1 MKHTSIYT
9 FAFVFVLVP
18 LISAVPILRRGEFL
32 IDHTYARS
40 SEQEKEEFQDCFL
53 EHFGQTFP
61 GIIPQDFL
69 ECITRDEDT
78 DESAATFSGISD
90 TACVIRCLENFIDRV
105 FPLTKSEKKKPVYFN
120 PVNENSFEYSACPL
134 FEENDA
140 SFRFPDFDHE
150 HLPLLDVGYM
160 DSGDEPINV
169 NIEDSEFAENSGMSD
184 NESTATDELT
194 DEDKVVDT
202 RHLHTLY
209 EHLFG
214 SCLTM
219 GPVLSDLEQT
229 N

>member
-9 FAFVFVLVP
+9 VAFVFVFVP
-18 LISAVPILRRGEFL
+18 LILAVPISRRGEFL

-53 EHFGQTFP
+53 ENFGQTFSEV
-61 GIIPQDFL
+61 IPQDLL
-69 ECITRDEDT
+69 ECITRDGDT

-105 FPLTKSEKKKPVYFN
+105 FPLIQSEKRKPFILS
-120 PVNENSFEYSACPL
+120 PENENSFAYSACPL

-140 SFRFPDFDHE
+140 NCGFPDFDHE

-160 DSGDEPINV
+160 DSGDEAINM
-169 NIEDSEFAENSGMSD
+169 NIEDSENAENSGMSD

-214 SCLTM
+214 SCHTM